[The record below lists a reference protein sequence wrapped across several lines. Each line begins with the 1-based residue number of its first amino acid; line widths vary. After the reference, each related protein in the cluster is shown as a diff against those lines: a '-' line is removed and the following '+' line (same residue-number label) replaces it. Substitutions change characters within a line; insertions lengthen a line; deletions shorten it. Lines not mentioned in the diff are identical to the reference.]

1 MHTDRQVHT
10 DRQADRQKYISFNTI
25 NASKHKYINTID
37 IHMCVYQVR
46 KARASCFNVHSKS
59 IARLFVVAQTDNL
72 QVQGQKVRWDVEAVR
87 DIELRNSNEEF
98 RKD

>member
-1 MHTDRQVHT
+1 
-10 DRQADRQKYISFNTI
+10 
-25 NASKHKYINTID
+25 
-37 IHMCVYQVR
+37 MCVYQVR